1 MPARRRPR
9 RRRRSGPTPS
19 PWNRTGG
26 WQPEGSRGPCS
37 GDVPS
42 NDGGTGRL
50 AAERFWLHMSRGLQ
64 PTPQSDPPRAREG
77 CRGRVGSAPATT
89 SPFSSSFDHL
99 GDTLGH
105 AHHSLICL
113 ARVGARDDSHTRRA
127 RGLGA
132 VHGVCG
138 LRYPNSPE
146 LAHHPP
152 LTLKTEN
159 EIVRVLTRRP
169 CPRSLGEP
177 PSTTSVAALRILP
190 GGGTT

>member
-1 MPARRRPR
+1 MPGRRRPR

-37 GDVPS
+37 GDLPS
-42 NDGGTGRL
+42 NDGGNGY
-50 AAERFWLHMSRGLQ
+50 G
-64 PTPQSDPPRAREG
+64 
-77 CRGRVGSAPATT
+77 GRVGSAPAAT
-89 SPFSSSFDHL
+89 SPLSSSFDHL
-99 GDTLGH
+99 GDALGH
-105 AHHSLICL
+105 AHHSLIRL
-113 ARVGARDDSHTRRA
+113 ARVDARDDSRARRA

-132 VHGVCG
+132 AHGVCG

-169 CPRSLGEP
+169 CPRSLGEA
-177 PSTTSVAALRILP
+177 PSATTSVAALRILP